1 MLPPSPLAG
10 AEPENAPTLIVHL
23 DLVEGRV
30 ELTGQLHRRTVHL
43 QHDAVATLLLTECA
57 GWTVDVTGLSSW
69 DRLGL
74 RTLDAIRR
82 RALRHDRRMTFAG
95 APLVLR
101 TELIRLHLQQPLHD
115 PRTGGPARVPA

>member
-43 QHDAVATLLLTECA
+43 LHDAVATLLLTDCPL
-57 GWTVDVTGLSSW
+57 WTVDITGLSSW

-74 RTLDAIRR
+74 RALDAIRR
-82 RALRHDRRMTFAG
+82 RALRRGRRTTFVG
-95 APLVLR
+95 APPVLR
-101 TELIRLHLQQPLHD
+101 TELLRFHLQQPLHD